1 MNTKDISVKTDVSAT
16 IRAFVEEKMIQEQW
30 SAQQVMG

>member
-16 IRAFVEEKMIQEQW
+16 IRAFVEEKMIQE
-30 SAQQVMG
+30 